1 MVMFSKENRRTSLIS
16 RNLAS
21 FQRYNKAP
29 ALFPRYILERLVSSN
44 EVLQFATGTRS
55 EIRLWCNLMVTIFIV
70 DDEAILHRLY
80 KDVFS
85 IKGHEVIA
93 DAFDGEEA
101 IEKFVTLDP
110 KPDVIIL
117 DHRMPN
123 RDGMSCMKEILA
135 LEPEAKIVFISAD
148 ANVRDQTMGNGAA
161 SFGLKPVTIRHMLD
175 LVESAV
181 SDQE

>member
-1 MVMFSKENRRTSLIS
+1 MICCVK
-16 RNLAS
+16 RN
-21 FQRYNKAP
+21 
-29 ALFPRYILERLVSSN
+29 
-44 EVLQFATGTRS
+44 GTRDYH
-55 EIRLWCNLMVTIFIV
+55 MATIFIV

-85 IKGHEVIA
+85 IKGHEVVA
-93 DAFDGEEA
+93 DAYDGAEA
-101 IEKFVTLDP
+101 IEKFKSLTP

-123 RDGMSCMKEILA
+123 RDGMETMREILA
-135 LEPEAKIVFISAD
+135 IQADAKIVFISAD
-148 ANVRDQTMGNGAA
+148 ANVREQAMSKGAA

-181 SDQE
+181 TE

>member
-1 MVMFSKENRRTSLIS
+1 MTNRTWGYYM
-16 RNLAS
+16 A
-21 FQRYNKAP
+21 
-29 ALFPRYILERLVSSN
+29 
-44 EVLQFATGTRS
+44 
-55 EIRLWCNLMVTIFIV
+55 TIFIV

-85 IKGHEVIA
+85 IKGHEVVA
-93 DAFDGEEA
+93 DAYDGAEA
-101 IEKFVTLDP
+101 IEKFKSLDP

-123 RDGMSCMKEILA
+123 RDGLDTMREILA
-135 LEPEAKIVFISAD
+135 LQENARIVFISAD
-148 ANVRDQTMGNGAA
+148 ANIREQAMSSGAA

-181 SDQE
+181 A

>member
-1 MVMFSKENRRTSLIS
+1 MCCDILRIEQANIIYIPRIE
-16 RNLAS
+16 S
-21 FQRYNKAP
+21 FRQIQK
-29 ALFPRYILERLVSSN
+29 
-44 EVLQFATGTRS
+44 GTRNTLHNNAWGNS
-55 EIRLWCNLMVTIFIV
+55 MVTIFIV

-93 DAFDGEEA
+93 DAFDGAEA
-101 IEKFVTLDP
+101 VEKYVILNP

-123 RDGMSCMKEILA
+123 KDGMATMKEILDI
-135 LEPEAKIVFISAD
+135 EPKAKIVFISAD
-148 ANVRDQTMGNGAA
+148 ANVREQAMSNGAA

-181 SDQE
+181 SDQD